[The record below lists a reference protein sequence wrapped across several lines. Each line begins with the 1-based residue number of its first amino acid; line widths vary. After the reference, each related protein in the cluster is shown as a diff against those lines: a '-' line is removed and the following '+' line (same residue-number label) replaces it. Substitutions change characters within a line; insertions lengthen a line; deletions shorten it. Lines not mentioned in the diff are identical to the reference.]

1 MSKPIKKKKGRKNT
15 KKIIIIF
22 AILCIILI
30 IGIKIKNT
38 EKKSDSYDVIINNQE
53 IALQNEIIMQNNV
66 IYMSLDDIKN
76 SIDENIYV
84 ENSDTIITSGDKKV
98 IQLKI
103 DDRDVQING
112 SKITIDGQAFKTENG
127 IIYIPISEMENVY
140 DIDFE
145 YIENTKNIV
154 IDYYSNKLEKAYVTK
169 NVNVKKEPKN
179 FSQKLEKVKKGNWV
193 VYVSEENG
201 WAKVRTQDGILG
213 YIKKNKLT
221 NFVTERDDLDINLS
235 NNITEYLESDISK
248 KNLETYE
255 NRIDV
260 IEDVMKKAV
269 SKNYKKVKFIYDSN
283 EQNEGYERFKIE
295 AVPILKEC
303 GISVEF

>member
-15 KKIIIIF
+15 RKIIIIF

-103 DDRDVQING
+103 DDSDVQING

-154 IDYYSNKLEKAYVTK
+154 IDYFSNKLEKAYVTK

-269 SKNYKKVKFIYDSN
+269 SKNYKKVKFIYDSVK
-283 EQNEGYERFKIE
+283 QNEGFERFKIE